1 MFMNSANPVTKK
13 ISFLACSR
21 HRAKLESDGRLDV
34 TLHCARNGNYE
45 QLQCDSGVCWCADPK
60 TGVTLP
66 GTRVVQE
73 GLWKLLPCCMMVCS
87 TQ

>member
-1 MFMNSANPVTKK
+1 MTKK

-21 HRAKLESDGRLDV
+21 HRAKLEADGRLDV

-66 GTRVVQE
+66 GTRVVQK
-73 GLWKLLPCCMMVCS
+73 GLWKLLPCCMMFCS
-87 TQ
+87 TH